1 MEIVS
6 VSINY
11 ISSLFTIIVIQKN
24 KFYNTFTYTYIGLHF
39 VIGYDN
45 IVYDILYDIINAFKR
60 NHIADYKIKLV
71 TTYIK
76 NAILILMQLHS
87 NHISGFF

>member
-24 KFYNTFTYTYIGLHF
+24 KFYNTSTYTYIGFHF

-45 IVYDILYDIINAFKR
+45 I
-60 NHIADYKIKLV
+60 
-71 TTYIK
+71 TYYTI
-76 NAILILMQLHS
+76 
-87 NHISGFF
+87 